1 MDSSRRLQAQSS
13 AQPLSRPHFGPY
25 PPLRT
30 TSIARLGRSRPLA
43 VQVWVEAFVA
53 VRSVVG
59 HETLVVGD
67 RGRSSLVGD
76 CLRRDGRV
84 ASRIVSRSGCR
95 CMRLVEGAVHSSVA
109 VHHSAL
115 LVGTSAGLWG
125 ERVRAC
131 CSQAVRWKSVEVV
144 SPGRAF
150 AQPEERQWRAY
161 HCIASERTC
170 SGSACAGSLS
180 GLKPLLYA
188 MVGCVRYKGRGRR
201 VKVASRAQRVTRG
214 AS

>member
-13 AQPLSRPHFGPY
+13 AQPLSRPHSGPCRQ
-25 PPLRT
+25 LQT
-30 TSIARLGRSRPLA
+30 ASTAHLGRSRPLA
-43 VQVWVEAFVA
+43 VQVWVVVSVA
-53 VRSVVG
+53 VRSAVCHG
-59 HETLVVGD
+59 TLVVG
-67 RGRSSLVGD
+67 GHARSSQVGD

-84 ASRIVSRSGCR
+84 ASRIVSRSGYR
-95 CMRLVEGAVHSSVA
+95 CMRLVEGVVHSSVDA
-109 VHHSAL
+109 RRSAL
-115 LVGTSAGLWG
+115 LAGTSAGPWG

-131 CSQAVRWKSVEVV
+131 CSQAVRWRFVEVV

-161 HCIASERTC
+161 HCGSSTHTC

-188 MVGCVRYKGRGRR
+188 MVRCIRYKGRGRR
-201 VKVASRAQRVTRG
+201 VKVASRAQRVTQG